1 MYFFGDPCNLILPQA
16 LSVNV
21 CLHNRG
27 LFIWWLYLNNDI
39 YMLNFQSKLMLLLRK
54 AAYVFIYVKHFF
66 FSFFLVKQLVK
77 DYQAW
82 ASGDAS
88 RQALGTGQI

>member
-1 MYFFGDPCNLILPQA
+1 MF
-16 LSVNV
+16 S
-21 CLHNRG
+21 
-27 LFIWWLYLNNDI
+27 
-39 YMLNFQSKLMLLLRK
+39 
-54 AAYVFIYVKHFF
+54 IYVTLTHFVF
-66 FSFFLVKQLVK
+66 FVFLVKQLVK